1 MTALDIKSGFHNI
14 PIPRELQP
22 YCGLVTG
29 EGVYV
34 LQVMQFG
41 FKPVPAHF
49 QHVMHE
55 TWEGPVLDIPWPQHS
70 TYIDDITI
78 HG

>member
-1 MTALDIKSGFHNI
+1 M
-14 PIPRELQP
+14 
-22 YCGLVTG
+22 TG

-34 LQVMQFG
+34 SQVMQLG
-41 FKPVPAHF
+41 FNPAPAHF

-55 TWEGPVLDIPWPQHS
+55 MLHGLVLDIPRPQHS
-70 TYIDDITI
+70 TYIDDVTV